1 MNNRYVEKRDEGFR
15 IAGKR
20 ISLDSIV
27 YAFRRGQSPES
38 IRRSFPLLTLEEIY
52 GAIAFY
58 LAHQAEIDSYLI
70 QEEKEFE
77 SMRGQSNDADWQA
90 KMNKARQDLLTP
102 QVWNRNFKPMPIWM
116 KTLQAGVLRRMPE
129 IDF

>member
-1 MNNRYVEKRDEGFR
+1 MKKYVEKRDGGFW
-15 IAGKR
+15 IADKR

-58 LAHQAEIDSYLI
+58 LSNQTDIDEYLI
-70 QEEKEFE
+70 AEEAEFE
-77 SMRGQSNDADWQA
+77 KMRETLNDANWKA
-90 KMNKARQDLLTP
+90 KMQKARRELLTP
-102 QVWNRNFKPMPIWM
+102 QI
-116 KTLQAGVLRRMPE
+116 
-129 IDF
+129 

>member
-1 MNNRYVEKRDEGFR
+1 MDDRYVEKRDEGFW

-58 LAHQAEIDSYLI
+58 LANQTEIDGYLI
-70 QEEKEFE
+70 REEKEFE
-77 SMRGQSNDADWQA
+77 KMRQNSQRTDTDWHK
-90 KMNKARQDLLTP
+90 KMQKARQELLAS
-102 QVWNRNFKPMPIWM
+102 QI
-116 KTLQAGVLRRMPE
+116 
-129 IDF
+129 

>member
-1 MNNRYVEKRDEGFR
+1 MNNRYVEKRDEGFW

-58 LAHQAEIDSYLI
+58 LANQTEIDNYLI
-70 QEEKEFE
+70 TEEIEFE
-77 SMRGQSNDADWQA
+77 KMRQTSNDIDWKS
-90 KMNKARQDLLTP
+90 KMEKARQEFRSP
-102 QVWNRNFKPMPIWM
+102 QI
-116 KTLQAGVLRRMPE
+116 
-129 IDF
+129 

>member
-1 MNNRYVEKRDEGFR
+1 MDNRYVEKRDEGFW

-27 YAFRRGQSPES
+27 YAFRREQSPET

-58 LAHQAEIDSYLI
+58 LAKQTEIDAYLI
-70 QEEKEFE
+70 QEEKDSEK
-77 SMRGQSNDADWQA
+77 MRQDSQATNADWRQ
-90 KMNKARQDLLTP
+90 KIQNARQELITP
-102 QVWNRNFKPMPIWM
+102 QV
-116 KTLQAGVLRRMPE
+116 
-129 IDF
+129 

>member
-1 MNNRYVEKRDEGFR
+1 MDDRYVEKRDEGFWV
-15 IAGKR
+15 AGKR

-58 LAHQAEIDSYLI
+58 LANQTEIDGYLI

-77 SMRGQSNDADWQA
+77 EMRRNSQTTDTEWHK
-90 KMNKARQDLLTP
+90 KMQRARQELLAS
-102 QVWNRNFKPMPIWM
+102 QI
-116 KTLQAGVLRRMPE
+116 
-129 IDF
+129 

>member
-1 MNNRYVEKRDEGFR
+1 MENRYVEKRDEGFW

-38 IRRSFPLLTLEEIY
+38 IRRSFPLLNLEEIY

-58 LAHQAEIDSYLI
+58 LANQAEIDLYLI
-70 QEEKEFE
+70 REEKEFE
-77 SMRGQSNDADWQA
+77 KMRQDSRATDTDWHK
-90 KMNKARQDLLTP
+90 KMQEARQELLAP
-102 QVWNRNFKPMPIWM
+102 QV
-116 KTLQAGVLRRMPE
+116 
-129 IDF
+129 

>member
-1 MNNRYVEKRDEGFR
+1 MNNGYVVKRDEGFWV
-15 IAGKR
+15 AGKR

-58 LAHQAEIDSYLI
+58 LANQTEVDSYLI
-70 QEEKEFE
+70 EEEKEFE
-77 SMRGQSNDADWQA
+77 KMRQTSLETDAEWRE
-90 KMNKARQDLLTP
+90 KMQKARRELLTP
-102 QVWNRNFKPMPIWM
+102 QI
-116 KTLQAGVLRRMPE
+116 
-129 IDF
+129 